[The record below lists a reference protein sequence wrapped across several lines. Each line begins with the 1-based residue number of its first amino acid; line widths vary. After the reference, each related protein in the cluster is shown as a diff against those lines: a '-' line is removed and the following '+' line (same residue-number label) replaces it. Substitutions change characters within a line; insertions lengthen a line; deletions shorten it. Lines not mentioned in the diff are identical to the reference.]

1 MKHRAQREVSF
12 VRVFV
17 PIQLGHDVVQPNL
30 GFLQRTVK
38 DVMAGLSPR
47 FTSYEFVAIAW
58 SGFHVT
64 PPRKVR
70 IDDNLNCAI
79 PMPRNRRCSAVQIL
93 CSSVSAG
100 ALGRR
105 IFKIGKIQS
114 VYSQDWKEISV
125 GVAL

>member
-1 MKHRAQREVSF
+1 MKYRAQREISF

-58 SGFHVT
+58 SGFHVS

-70 IDDNLNCAI
+70 IYDNLNCAI

-93 CSSVSAG
+93 VVIG
-100 ALGRR
+100 IGRR
-105 IFKIGKIQS
+105 ILEKDFQN
-114 VYSQDWKEISV
+114 WKNPVGLFAGLEEIAV
-125 GVAL
+125 GLAL